1 MINRQQRAREAVR
14 RHAQEQ
20 VVVAEQK
27 RIKVE
32 SFIYN
37 NKDLLALSKKLPK
50 LSAAQAGPAAIMI
63 TFESIGVDFEVS
75 YCKKEKVCAWCQEKI
90 VAESPIYLIN
100 IPRPL
105 KLPPGKL
112 SWKAHKRA
120 LRIHPECLEHA
131 LAQLDTIKEG
141 VKHGG

>member
-1 MINRQQRAREAVR
+1 
-14 RHAQEQ
+14 
-20 VVVAEQK
+20 
-27 RIKVE
+27 
-32 SFIYN
+32 
-37 NKDLLALSKKLPK
+37 LLALSKKLPT

-63 TFESIGVDFEVS
+63 TFEAIGVDFEVG
-75 YCKKEKVCAWCQEKI
+75 YCKKEKTCAWCQEKI

-105 KLPPGKL
+105 KLPTKKL
-112 SWKAHKRA
+112 SWENHKRA

-131 LAQLDTIKEG
+131 LTQLDTIKEG